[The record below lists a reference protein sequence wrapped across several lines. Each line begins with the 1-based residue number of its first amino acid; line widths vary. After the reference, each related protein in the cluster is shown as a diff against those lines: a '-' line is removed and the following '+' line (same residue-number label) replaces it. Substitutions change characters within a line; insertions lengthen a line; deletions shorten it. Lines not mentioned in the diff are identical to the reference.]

1 MVSSIQDIAVKP
13 EYDYLFKRPSW
24 PLNFLKYLF
33 EYYCR
38 TVLSIYCPL
47 TVYGRENIPEES
59 FMFCS
64 NHNSHMD
71 VTILMSTSKEH
82 FNQYS
87 MIAAKDYWFDDK
99 FKKFLTSIIL
109 TLIPIERARAG
120 DRKLSIMETVDLSRK
135 FLAEG
140 NRKLIYFP
148 EGTRSLTGE
157 MGRFKKGAAAF
168 AINLGLPV
176 VPVHIKG
183 TYAAWPKGRIFMKPT
198 RITAM
203 IGEPIYHDKSF
214 GAAAYDGLDAKEAED
229 RAVAAMTQDIE
240 DAIRRLGEVEHG

>member
-13 EYDYLFKRPSW
+13 EYEYLFKRPSW

-38 TVLSIYCPL
+38 TVLSLYCPL

-99 FKKFLTSIIL
+99 LKKFLTSIIL
-109 TLIPIERARAG
+109 TLIPIDRVRAG
-120 DRKLSIMETVDLSRK
+120 DGKLSITETVDLSRK

-140 NRKLIYFP
+140 NRNLIYFP

-183 TYAAWPKGRIFMKPT
+183 THEALPKGRIFMKPT

-203 IGEPIYHDKSF
+203 IGEPIYYDKSF
-214 GAAAYDGLDAKEAED
+214 DAAAYDGLDAKKAED

-240 DAIRRLGEVEHG
+240 DTIRRLGEVEHG